1 MFKIRLLTVIMLT
14 SIGYC
19 TEAQDKFEGN
29 SKEPRILSAYHGL
42 DPLPPRAT
50 RLCGLPPANGQDGMP
65 VTFSVQI
72 NSTSIFAGVF
82 AVETSSGSIVT
93 PLCATLRPAIEPLES
108 RTILL
113 IGPFSEEDTIP
124 LSVKIVGEL
133 EDVDG
138 NSLIGLKSEKVT
150 PLGAGPSLVLAEVFS
165 PDAAGL
171 EEECPQETSQAIQLT
186 WEGGVTGPNGAKL
199 REPQRTAITILLDDG
214 DSVHPLS
221 LADDDPDNHV
231 IACIAEASRAV
242 FVSVM
247 EGFFYDPG
255 NDANP
260 ETSIDII
267 PKMKK

>member
-1 MFKIRLLTVIMLT
+1 M
-14 SIGYC
+14 
-19 TEAQDKFEGN
+19 
-29 SKEPRILSAYHGL
+29 
-42 DPLPPRAT
+42 
-50 RLCGLPPANGQDGMP
+50 
-65 VTFSVQI
+65 
-72 NSTSIFAGVF
+72 
-82 AVETSSGSIVT
+82 
-93 PLCATLRPAIEPLES
+93 RPAIEPLES

-231 IACIAEASRAV
+231 IACIAEASQAV

-260 ETSIDII
+260 ETSIGII
-267 PKMKK
+267 SKMKK